1 MSSQAKYS
9 PLNAW
14 HKHSSRSA
22 ETKGLESVEEEAP
35 FFSPNINPSQDN
47 RRRRWGF
54 ISFHLAFFLVNI
66 VLLALA
72 STRFARIVD
81 PQHAS
86 TALRDVIRYE
96 SKRFV
101 FLHPEYKYV
110 GPPRP
115 ELEKAWD
122 DLAEYENIAVSP
134 KELGQFDFPEGE
146 TLTTLPDS
154 GDAYVTVAAYH
165 AVHCVGRI
173 QRQALYRDHY
183 YQNMTDQENDL
194 LRQHTEHCLDYLR
207 QYVMCNAD
215 TTLITMH
222 WLEKHRK
229 PAARD
234 LGEHK
239 CVVWDDI
246 DQWMAKHSFDPLQ
259 PGVLKHPKFGDPYD
273 RDPTHKHHNVGIG
286 APA

>member
-1 MSSQAKYS
+1 MSSQFKYS

-14 HKHSSRSA
+14 HKYNMRSG
-22 ETKGLESVEEEAP
+22 TKGLEGGEEEAP
-35 FFSPNINPSQDN
+35 FFPPNMASQDT
-47 RRRRWGF
+47 RRRHYGA
-54 ISFHLAFFLVNI
+54 ISFHLLFFSVNI
-66 VLLALA
+66 ILMALA
-72 STRFARIVD
+72 GIRLSRTSD
-81 PQHAS
+81 PQHSA
-86 TALRDVIRYE
+86 TALRDAIRFE
-96 SKRFV
+96 ARRFV

-122 DLAEYENIAVSP
+122 ELSQYENIQVP
-134 KELGQFDFPEGE
+134 VEDVGHVNFPQGE
-146 TLTTLPDS
+146 SLTTLPGS
-154 GDAYVTVAAYH
+154 GNAYVTVAAYH
-165 AVHCVGRI
+165 AVHCVGRV
-173 QRQALYRDHY
+173 QRLLYRDQY

-194 LRQHTEHCLDYLR
+194 LNQHTEHCLDYLR

-222 WLEKHRK
+222 WLDKHRK

-246 DQWMAKHSFDPLQ
+246 DQWMAKRSFDPLKA
-259 PGVLKHPKFGDPYD
+259 GVLMHPKFGDPYD
-273 RDPTHKHHNVGIG
+273 RDPTHDHHNVGIG